1 MNIFTYGTLMSEEIW
16 NNVVIAKYKFDK
28 AKLSGFGK
36 KKLKD
41 REYPGL
47 IRCEGSITDGVIYY
61 DVAEED
67 VNRLDKFEGEEYERV
82 KVIVEKDSDAI
93 EAFTYLYKNEFS
105 ENILRLEW
113 SYDDFLKNGFES
125 FRNKYKGWGKI

>member
-16 NNVVIAKYKFDK
+16 NNVVMENYKFDK
-28 AKLSGFGK
+28 TKLSGFSK

-47 IRCEGSITDGVIYY
+47 IKSEGSITDGVIYY

-113 SYDDFLKNGFES
+113 SYDDFLKKGFES